1 MPPTTLIIMENNNI
15 QSAATNV
22 NNIIDSWS
30 FLAFGCSHGDL
41 SIQECKTPDGKD
53 TFNALVFTNPATDVD
68 TMVGISRN
76 LGDVNITEEWLMA
89 NYDSL
94 QVVQVKPDEE
104 TIARRKA
111 RLASGKACQLESYI
125 LCRKGESPK
134 RRKIAFDF
142 SALARR

>member
-1 MPPTTLIIMENNNI
+1 MENNNI

-22 NNIIDSWS
+22 NNILNSWS

-41 SIQECKTPDGKD
+41 SIQECKGPDGS
-53 TFNALVFTNPATDVD
+53 TFNALVFTNPMNDED
-68 TMVGISRN
+68 TLVGISRN
-76 LGDVNITEEWLMA
+76 LGDVNITEDWLMA

-94 QVVQVKPDEE
+94 QVVEVQPDME
-104 TIARRKA
+104 TINRRKA
-111 RLASGKACQLESYI
+111 RLAAGKKCQMESYI

-142 SALARR
+142 ASLARR

>member
-1 MPPTTLIIMENNNI
+1 MENNNI

-41 SIQECKTPDGKD
+41 SIQECKTPDGKG

-76 LGDVNITEEWLMA
+76 LGDVNITEDWLMD

-94 QVVQVKPDEE
+94 QVVEVQPDME
-104 TIARRKA
+104 TINRRKA
-111 RLASGKACQLESYI
+111 RLAAGKKCQMKSYI